1 MSATQIV
8 AMGADL
14 IALKIREVAKAHSV
28 PVLESPMLARA
39 LYAHAEIDQT
49 IPAQLYTAVAQVLA
63 YVYRLKASLRGE
75 APAPGDLAPPDVPEE
90 LDPHNKKRF
99 AE

>member
-1 MSATQIV
+1 MQLP
-8 AMGADL
+8 D
-14 IALKIREVAKAHSV
+14 ALL
-28 PVLESPMLARA
+28 LETSNLGI
-39 LYAHAEIDQT
+39 EQ
-49 IPAQLYTAVAQVLA
+49 AVAQVLA